1 MARPWFSSPGMRK
14 GLITIGVL
22 VAVLGVAA
30 LASGIIPESLV
41 VICWG
46 AFLIVVIVIERVRY
60 KALAS
65 KSPGPGW
72 LRTTERFVDEETG
85 RTVTVYIQPETGER
99 AYVKD

>member
-1 MARPWFSSPGMRK
+1 MRK
-14 GLITIGVL
+14 GLITIGAL

-30 LASGIIPESLV
+30 LISGIVATSFV
-41 VICWG
+41 VIGW
-46 AFLIVVIVIERVRY
+46 AVVLIILILIERVRY
-60 KALAS
+60 KGLAS

-72 LRTTERFVDEETG
+72 ERTTERFVDEETG